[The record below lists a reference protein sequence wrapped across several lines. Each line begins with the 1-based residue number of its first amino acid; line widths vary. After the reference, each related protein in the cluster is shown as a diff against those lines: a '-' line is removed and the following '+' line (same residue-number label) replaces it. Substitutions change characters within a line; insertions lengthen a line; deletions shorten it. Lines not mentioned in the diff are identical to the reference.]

1 MQVQPEETERRGK
14 GIFPKTGAIANRS
27 PEIHQWMCAGPITST
42 ESPDEGSA
50 LVGYKQSSTI
60 ASRAGG
66 TRATMRTSSIAKKA
80 HSKAKA
86 DFATWLM
93 MAKLGS
99 FDDLPPNA
107 QAFLTNYR
115 NRLGTMSE
123 TESTALAVREVYSA
137 YYSEMGGVGAAPEPK
152 APTTPPTNGKAVRFR
167 TRPQPGQSAT
177 RPSITPTTRKTFQA
191 LLIFAIMVALIVAY
205 RFLTQ

>member
-1 MQVQPEETERRGK
+1 LKVQQ
-14 GIFPKTGAIANRS
+14 I
-27 PEIHQWMCAGPITST
+27 
-42 ESPDEGSA
+42 
-50 LVGYKQSSTI
+50 
-60 ASRAGG
+60 AGG
-66 TRATMRTSSIAKKA
+66 MSVGPTARTENSGPRVWAGRLYAKTNDCQLSGRNDRTTMCTSIAKKA

-107 QAFLTNYR
+107 QNFLTNYR
-115 NRLGTMSE
+115 NRLETMSE
-123 TESTALAVREVYSA
+123 AESTALAVRGVYSA

-152 APTTPPTNGKAVRFR
+152 ARALATNGKVVRFQAR
-167 TRPQPGQSAT
+167 RKPQPGLSAA

-191 LLIFAIMVALIVAY
+191 LLIFASMVALIVAY
-205 RFLTQ
+205 RFLTR